1 MLRLYNT
8 MTHQVEEIVPLHP
21 GTVGMYTCGP
31 TVYRYVHIGNLR
43 SYLMADWIRRALV
56 HHGFQVRQI
65 KNITDVGH
73 MRQDMLDRGEDK
85 MIAAALA
92 EGKTPSQIAAFYTE
106 AFHQDE
112 IALNILPANVYPKA
126 TDHVPQMITMIKRL
140 LERGYAYEVNGNV
153 YFDVRSF
160 PTYGR
165 LSTNR
170 LAELQGGE
178 RAEADPLKRSQADF
192 ALWKAAEPGRMVK
205 WPSPWGD
212 GFPGWHIEC
221 SAMST
226 YYLGPQIDLHTGGV
240 DNIFPHHEDEIA
252 QSEAATGQP
261 FVRYWVHGQ
270 HLLADGLKM
279 AKSTGNSYTL
289 SDLIERGFDPMAFR
303 YLCLTVHYRTRL
315 NFTFASLRA
324 AQHAYDRLRRLA
336 WHWAHHS
343 DEAGDREVKE
353 AWRQQFWNAV
363 DDDLGLPQAIS
374 ILWEMARSGLPP
386 RDKWSLLSEW
396 DTLLGLRL
404 ADTVAAELPRS
415 EDVSRLLEER
425 SVARRTGRYATSDRL
440 REELQ
445 AQGVLVSD
453 TRNGPRLEPI
463 AILPR
468 VDRLAGAVSSANA
481 VASLLDEP
489 DLVEF
494 SVQILANGH
503 LADLQR
509 CIASVLANA
518 GHHSIEIVV
527 VDNGTTDGSAEWL
540 QETSAANPRIRLL
553 RADHNLGEAEGR
565 NLGLRQSRGKIVLQL
580 DTAVELTGDVF
591 TPIAAAL
598 SDPKVGL
605 VGRWGLRS
613 HDLRHFEEH
622 PGPEVDAVEGYFCA
636 FPRRILKET
645 DFYDPHYRFY
655 RNLDINFSFEVKW
668 KGYATRILELPVVLH
683 EHRGW
688 TALSNEEREKQS
700 KRNFRR
706 FLNKWGH
713 DFDLLIEPIPEDLRP
728 HHHPPS
734 TVQE

>member
-8 MTHQVEEIVPLHP
+8 LTHQVEDVIPLRP
-21 GTVGMYTCGP
+21 DTVGMYTCGP

-43 SYLMADWIRRALV
+43 SYLMADWIRRTLV
-56 HHGFQVRQI
+56 HHGLGVRQI

-92 EGKTPSQIAAFYTE
+92 EGKTPAEIAAFYTE

-112 IALNILPANVYPKA
+112 AALNILPANVFPKA
-126 TDHVPQMITMIKRL
+126 TDHVPQMVAMIERLIKR
-140 LERGYAYEVNGNV
+140 GFAYQADGNV
-153 YFDVRSF
+153 YFDVRAF
-160 PTYGR
+160 PAYGR
-165 LSTNR
+165 LSANR
-170 LAELQGGE
+170 LADLQGGE
-178 RAEADPLKRSQADF
+178 RAEADPLKRNQADF

-226 YYLGPQIDLHTGGV
+226 HYLGPQIDLHTGGV

-252 QSEAATGQP
+252 QSEGATGQT
-261 FVRYWVHGQ
+261 FVRSWVHGQ

-289 SDLIERGFDPMAFR
+289 ADLIERGFDPMAFR

-324 AQHAYDRLRRLA
+324 AQKAYDRLRRLA
-336 WHWAHHS
+336 WNWARS
-343 DEAGDREVKE
+343 ADDERDEETTSVWRE
-353 AWRQQFWNAV
+353 QFWSAI
-363 DDDLGLPQAIS
+363 DDDLGMPTAIS
-374 ILWEMARSGLPP
+374 LLWSMARSNLPA
-386 RDKWSLLSEW
+386 RDKWSLLAEW
-396 DTLLGLRL
+396 DDLLGLRL
-404 ADTVAAELPRS
+404 ADAVEVDVPRS
-415 EDVSRLLEER
+415 AQVGAALA
-425 SVARRTGRYATSDRL
+425 ARVTARHSKQYAISDRL
-440 REELQ
+440 RTELQ
-445 AQGVLVSD
+445 SQGVVVSD
-453 TRNGPRLEPI
+453 RATEPHLEPV

-481 VASLLDEP
+481 VPSLLNEP
-489 DLVEF
+489 DQVEF

-509 CIASVLANA
+509 CLASVDANV
-518 GHHSIEIVV
+518 GDHSIEVIV
-527 VDNGTTDGSAEWL
+527 VDNGTSDGSGEWL
-540 QETSAANPRIRLL
+540 QKASAADSRIRLL

-565 NLGLRQSRGKIVLQL
+565 NLGLRQSRGKIILQL
-580 DTAVELTGDVF
+580 DPAVELAGDVF

-598 SDPKVGL
+598 KDPKVGL

-636 FPRRILKET
+636 FPRQILKET

-655 RNLDINFSFEVKW
+655 RNLDINFSFEVHW
-668 KGYATRILELPVVLH
+668 KGYATRVLDLPAILH

-713 DFDLLIEPIPEDLRP
+713 DFDLLIEPVLEEQRP
-728 HHHPPS
+728 GHHRPS
-734 TVQE
+734 PV